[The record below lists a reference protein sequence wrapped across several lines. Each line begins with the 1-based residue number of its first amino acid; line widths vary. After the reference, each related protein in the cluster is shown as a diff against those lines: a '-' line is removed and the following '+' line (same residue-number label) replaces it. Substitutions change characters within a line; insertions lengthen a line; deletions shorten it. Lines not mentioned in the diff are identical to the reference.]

1 MNSLYEINYLKGKT
15 PIKKGLFP
23 TKFYFILGESPLE
36 KSIL

>member
-1 MNSLYEINYLKGKT
+1 MNSLYEINFLKSKI